1 MPRIGDRRPSRLGA
15 FDEES
20 CRFFLQEL
28 GESIVPYFPFY
39 YGIEQ
44 VYECLL
50 AKYGEE
56 HVADAMSVLHELLED
71 DSVAIGIGDEGDA
84 WRSWRYDWKHRN
96 VDLFMMKSNDRISQL
111 TGQSSRPFRS
121 KSWKLPFPTSYTKT
135 CALSQIRELHCFT

>member
-1 MPRIGDRRPSRLGA
+1 MVRVRARRPSRLGA
-15 FDEES
+15 FDEET
-20 CRFFLQEL
+20 CRFFLQGL

-50 AKYGEE
+50 ARYGEV

-71 DSVAIGIGDEGDA
+71 DSVAIGVGDEGDA

-96 VDLFMMKSNDRISQL
+96 V
-111 TGQSSRPFRS
+111 SSTCNECPSFA
-121 KSWKLPFPTSYTKT
+121 YT
-135 CALSQIRELHCFT
+135 